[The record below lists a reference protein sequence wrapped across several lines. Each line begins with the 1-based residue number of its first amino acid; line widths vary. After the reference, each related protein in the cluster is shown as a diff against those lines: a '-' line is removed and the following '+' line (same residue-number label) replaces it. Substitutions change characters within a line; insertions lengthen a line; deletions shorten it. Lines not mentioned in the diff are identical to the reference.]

1 MLRKLMLPIVFLL
14 LGYGF
19 WVSEEFKTIT
29 AGVAVFLFGM
39 ISLEEGF
46 KTFTGGT
53 LENILRR
60 STSNTPKSMMFG
72 VVTTSIMQSS
82 SLVSVITIS
91 FLSAGLLELTSAIG
105 IIFGANLGT
114 TTGAWLVAG
123 FGLKV
128 NLSAYAMPMLVFGV
142 ILLLQQA
149 KNLKGA
155 GYVLAGLGFLFLG
168 IHYMKEGFD
177 TFGQGINLAEYAM
190 TGYPGVFAFAGI
202 GILATVIMQSSHAT
216 LVLTLAALA
225 AQQVSYEN
233 ALALAIGSN
242 VGTTITAIIGALSSG
257 IDGKRLAVA
266 HLIFN
271 LTTGLIA
278 VLAIYQLILAVSWI
292 SGHLGIA
299 EGNYTLQLAVFHTLF
314 NVIGI
319 VVMLPLMRPLVK
331 LLEKIM
337 PIPEPEIEQPKYL
350 SRDTTDV
357 PDAAAEAV
365 RNETIRLYDISVGVI
380 ANGLSIH
387 REVFNSELKP
397 KRVVKKSTDIIEKDI
412 DDIYERKIKAL
423 YGAIVE
429 FIIHTKAGYSKGSL
443 REEMNAL
450 RGAGQHIVEAV
461 KGVKHLRKNLNRFL
475 KSDNQYITKEYDKL
489 RALIVRV
496 LRSIDASR
504 TDGKTELSVL
514 SLDLDPLKLEIE
526 KKTDKIS
533 EGLDRLIRKDHID
546 MQMATSMMND
556 ISYCKEVCW
565 DLVEASMVLFTT
577 SSRDDQS
584 AMRSIALDEHEIAEI
599 AEAVETT

>member
-1 MLRKLMLPIVFLL
+1 MLRKLLLPIVFLIM
-14 LGYGF
+14 GYGF
-19 WVSEEFKTIT
+19 WISEEFKTIA

-53 LENILRR
+53 LEKILRA
-60 STSNTPKSMMFG
+60 STSNTPKSMAFG

-91 FLSAGLLELTSAIG
+91 FLSAGLLELASAIG

-128 NLSAYAMPMLVFGV
+128 NLSSYAMPMLVFGV
-142 ILLLQQA
+142 ILMLQQA

-168 IHYMKEGFD
+168 IHYMKDGFD

-190 TGYPGVFAFAGI
+190 TGYPGVFVFAGI
-202 GILATVIMQSSHAT
+202 GILATVVMQSSHAT
-216 LVLTLAALA
+216 LVLILTALA
-225 AQQVSYEN
+225 AGQVSYEN
-233 ALALAIGSN
+233 ALAVAIGSN
-242 VGTTITAIIGALSSG
+242 VGTTITAIIGALSAG
-257 IDGKRLAVA
+257 VDGKRLAVA

-271 LTTGLIA
+271 VTTGLIA
-278 VLAIYQLILAVSWI
+278 VLGIYHLIIAVAWL

-299 EGNYTLQLAVFHTLF
+299 GDNYTLQLAVFHTLF

-319 VVMLPLMRPLVK
+319 IVMLPLLGLLVK
-331 LLEKIM
+331 MLKKLM
-337 PIPEPEIEQPKYL
+337 PTEEPEIEHPKYL
-350 SRDTTDV
+350 HASAMEV
-357 PDAAAEAV
+357 ADAAAEAV

-387 REVFNSELKP
+387 RQVFNSEMKP
-397 KRVVKKSTDIIEKDI
+397 RKVIKKSTDIIEKDI

-429 FIIHTKAGYSKGSL
+429 FIIHTQGGYSKGVLKEELNSL
-443 REEMNAL
+443 RD
-450 RGAGQHIVEAV
+450 AGQHIVEAV

-475 KSDNQYITKEYDKL
+475 KSDNAHISKEYDKL
-489 RALIVRV
+489 RFVIIRV
-496 LRSIDASR
+496 LKKIEANRSAGETDASAM
-504 TDGKTELSVL
+504 
-514 SLDLDPLKLEIE
+514 SLHLDSLKLEIQE
-526 KKTDKIS
+526 KTDKIS
-533 EGLDRLIRKDHID
+533 NGLDKLIRENHID
-546 MQMATSMMND
+546 VQMATSLMND
-556 ISYCKEVCW
+556 ISYCREICW
-565 DLVEASMVLFTT
+565 DLVEAGMILFST

-584 AMRSIALDEHEIAEI
+584 AMKSIALDEHEIAEI
-599 AEAVETT
+599 IDMP

>member
-1 MLRKLMLPIVFLL
+1 
-14 LGYGF
+14 
-19 WVSEEFKTIT
+19 
-29 AGVAVFLFGM
+29 
-39 ISLEEGF
+39 
-46 KTFTGGT
+46 
-53 LENILRR
+53 
-60 STSNTPKSMMFG
+60 
-72 VVTTSIMQSS
+72 
-82 SLVSVITIS
+82 
-91 FLSAGLLELTSAIG
+91 
-105 IIFGANLGT
+105 
-114 TTGAWLVAG
+114 
-123 FGLKV
+123 
-128 NLSAYAMPMLVFGV
+128 
-142 ILLLQQA
+142 
-149 KNLKGA
+149 
-155 GYVLAGLGFLFLG
+155 
-168 IHYMKEGFD
+168 
-177 TFGQGINLAEYAM
+177 
-190 TGYPGVFAFAGI
+190 
-202 GILATVIMQSSHAT
+202 
-216 LVLTLAALA
+216 
-225 AQQVSYEN
+225 
-233 ALALAIGSN
+233 
-242 VGTTITAIIGALSSG
+242 
-257 IDGKRLAVA
+257 
-266 HLIFN
+266 
-271 LTTGLIA
+271 
-278 VLAIYQLILAVSWI
+278 
-292 SGHLGIA
+292 
-299 EGNYTLQLAVFHTLF
+299 VFHTLF

-350 SRDTTDV
+350 SSDTKDV

-397 KRVVKKSTDIIEKDI
+397 KRVVKKSPDIIEKDI

-475 KSDNQYITKEYDKL
+475 KSDNPYITKEYDKL
-489 RALIVRV
+489 RSMIVRV
-496 LRSIDASR
+496 LRGIEASR
-504 TDGKTELSVL
+504 TAGKTESSVL

-526 KKTDKIS
+526 KRTDKIS
-533 EGLDRLIRKDHID
+533 EGLDKLIRKDHID

-565 DLVEASMVLFTT
+565 DLVEAGMVLFTT

-599 AEAVETT
+599 AETVETS